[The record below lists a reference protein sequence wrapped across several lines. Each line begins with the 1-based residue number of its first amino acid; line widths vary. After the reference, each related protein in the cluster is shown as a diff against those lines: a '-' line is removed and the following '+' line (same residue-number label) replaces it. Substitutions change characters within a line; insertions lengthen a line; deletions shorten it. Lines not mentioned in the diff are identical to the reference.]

1 MAVGY
6 RAILRLSRDADAVE
20 IAEDQVRSWLKDK
33 IRAGASDVAWD
44 RPGHYQFGPRV
55 ELLVVHAE
63 HETSG
68 RRRLYRLIETNVA
81 GRWGVSLYASSLMTG
96 GGRQQTI
103 VVEVDLIGA
112 DRETALSKVAPPRV
126 VRSILDTVSA
136 SDGAVS
142 LTGSA
147 AIIRAGET
155 SEVVQAI
162 VTPDRAASVVVAV
175 SPARDLDNIWR
186 EMLSSLITQSVGVTA
201 AYAVAADAADEL
213 STALPESHRTRA
225 GEVRTYLPR
234 VDLTDPNDSYRH
246 KWLSLPT
253 LTRSLKGRIV
263 AEPLQRRH
271 GEVARRRF
279 VEAQLPSD
287 VRRTIDVLRRAETGV
302 ERAAKVA
309 AAVQQQPVVK
319 PRVPD
324 PTMPIAG
331 STEAPARSDTL
342 LEKSWIERIAQS
354 FKRWLGIETPE
365 FEQIDAL
372 DAFVAAKVAEV
383 AVAEEQL
390 SDAAEREQA
399 LQSENDQLRRDLE
412 DHDLD
417 LAIAQEQQLRD
428 QRELTIL
435 RRRIAASQHPE
446 DAYVA
451 ADEEIWHAPAS
462 VEELVERL
470 LPGDDGHVI
479 SGRVVFT
486 GDIDKALEIDR
497 RDATGRYAAAFWQQV
512 RTLHDYAIAR
522 SGGFNGGVHSYLT
535 DDRTDGIKC
544 PVGQHASKESE
555 TVLNN
560 AKWRQERV
568 LPVPVEVDPSGKAL
582 MEAHF
587 KPTWRDSFAPRMYY
601 VDDVAGTGKIYV
613 GYIGRHL
620 TNTQT

>member
-1 MAVGY
+1 
-6 RAILRLSRDADAVE
+6 
-20 IAEDQVRSWLKDK
+20 
-33 IRAGASDVAWD
+33 
-44 RPGHYQFGPRV
+44 
-55 ELLVVHAE
+55 
-63 HETSG
+63 
-68 RRRLYRLIETNVA
+68 
-81 GRWGVSLYASSLMTG
+81 
-96 GGRQQTI
+96 
-103 VVEVDLIGA
+103 
-112 DRETALSKVAPPRV
+112 
-126 VRSILDTVSA
+126 
-136 SDGAVS
+136 
-142 LTGSA
+142 
-147 AIIRAGET
+147 
-155 SEVVQAI
+155 
-162 VTPDRAASVVVAV
+162 
-175 SPARDLDNIWR
+175 
-186 EMLSSLITQSVGVTA
+186 
-201 AYAVAADAADEL
+201 
-213 STALPESHRTRA
+213 
-225 GEVRTYLPR
+225 
-234 VDLTDPNDSYRH
+234 
-246 KWLSLPT
+246 
-253 LTRSLKGRIV
+253 
-263 AEPLQRRH
+263 
-271 GEVARRRF
+271 
-279 VEAQLPSD
+279 
-287 VRRTIDVLRRAETGV
+287 
-302 ERAAKVA
+302 
-309 AAVQQQPVVK
+309 
-319 PRVPD
+319 
-324 PTMPIAG
+324 MPIAG

-522 SGGFNGGVHSYLT
+522 SGGFNGGVHSY
-535 DDRTDGIKC
+535 
-544 PVGQHASKESE
+544 
-555 TVLNN
+555 
-560 AKWRQERV
+560 
-568 LPVPVEVDPSGKAL
+568 
-582 MEAHF
+582 
-587 KPTWRDSFAPRMYY
+587 
-601 VDDVAGTGKIYV
+601 
-613 GYIGRHL
+613 
-620 TNTQT
+620 